1 MVLEVD
7 GPSVLAPEP
16 DGTLCCSRCSGILP
30 GVEGYYNWD
39 DCQCPENVPEPNRKA
54 FCLVCDGL
62 LPGVE
67 GYDTWTTCDCTSPEI
82 KMEIEASDP
91 HYWASL
97 AKSFG
102 EPMDWEP
109 VETELEDGSVVL
121 QDMYGVAMRH
131 YEWGVAAK
139 SFMTVYWSGRR
150 SGYSVRKALDFADR
164 TNGWKSHLLN
174 AWNGI
179 SR

>member
-1 MVLEVD
+1 
-7 GPSVLAPEP
+7 
-16 DGTLCCSRCSGILP
+16 
-30 GVEGYYNWD
+30 
-39 DCQCPENVPEPNRKA
+39 
-54 FCLVCDGL
+54 
-62 LPGVE
+62 
-67 GYDTWTTCDCTSPEI
+67 
-82 KMEIEASDP
+82 MEIEASDP

-164 TNGWKSHLLN
+164 TNGWKNQLLN